1 MRLYNTIT
9 YSKICAGE
17 QINYCVTV
25 VIPKLLNSLVP
36 TEQEA
41 LVLFLLLCLLCKII
55 FLKLL
60 LRFYEFF
67 SNLNNVLSNYST

>member
-25 VIPKLLNSLVP
+25 AIPKLLNSLVP

-41 LVLFLLLCLLCKII
+41 LVLFLLYAYYVKS
-55 FLKLL
+55 
-60 LRFYEFF
+60 F
-67 SNLNNVLSNYST
+67 S

>member
-25 VIPKLLNSLVP
+25 VNSLVP

-41 LVLFLLLCLLCKII
+41 LVLFLLLCQLCKII